1 MANALKSERVLQPD
15 KKAGHVHSFSRNAE
29 LEAKLTTLPTSPGVY
44 KFTDHNGTVIYV
56 GKANNLRARVRQ
68 YARGGDGRA
77 QIRFLLAQLTDVEVL
92 VTQTEKEALLLED
105 TLIKQFRP
113 RYNIRLKDNTSYW
126 HVKVTQHDQWPRL
139 LLTRQIAKD
148 GSKYLGPF
156 HSSTAVQETLEII
169 RRVFPLRTCT
179 DTVFRNRT
187 RPCLEY
193 QIKRCLGPCTLPV
206 DPDDYQHQ
214 LKNALLLLEG
224 KSTQLVDRLTRQ
236 MNQAA
241 DALRFEEAAR
251 LRDQVRA
258 MTKTAEKQQV
268 ATPLGNDRD
277 VFGLYR
283 EGGLI
288 EGQVL
293 FVRGGKLIGN
303 LAYSFTDNEF
313 PNAEVVA
320 EFLSQFYQGGR
331 FVPDEILVPVVLDDA
346 DIRAE
351 LLSER
356 KGKKVSLLC
365 PQRGAKLR
373 LVEMAQEN
381 ARHSFVEKRRGEEH
395 KEKTLESLRRAL
407 HLQNAP
413 KRIECFDISNT
424 QGNLSVGSMVVFD
437 ECEPD
442 KNRYRRFRIKTVEGA
457 DDFGMMYEVITRRY
471 RRALEE
477 HDLPDLLMVDGG
489 KGQLGVAVE
498 VLRELEITEVD
509 VIGLAKMRT
518 ERDPFAEEV
527 AHSSERVFLP
537 GRKNPV
543 VLKPN
548 AAALFLLQRVRDEA
562 HRFAITYHR
571 NLRAKERL
579 SSPLDAITG
588 VGPAKRRALLRH
600 FGSLKRVRAAAP
612 EALGQVGGITPA
624 LAEKIH
630 QHLRAHP
637 APR

>member
-1 MANALKSERVLQPD
+1 MDNAFS
-15 KKAGHVHSFSRNAE
+15 HSAE
-29 LEAKLTTLPTSPGVY
+29 LEAKLITLPAGPGVY
-44 KFTDHNGTVIYV
+44 KFKDQGGTVIYV
-56 GKANNLRARVRQ
+56 GKAKNLRARVRQ

-77 QIRFLLAQLTDVEVL
+77 QIRFLLAQLADVEVI
-92 VTQTEKEALLLED
+92 VTNSEKEALLLED
-105 TLIKQFRP
+105 TLIKQFQP
-113 RYNIRLKDNTSYW
+113 RYNIRLKDNASYW
-126 HVKVTQHDQWPRL
+126 HVKVTPHAEWPRL
-139 LLTRQIAKD
+139 VLTRQVAKD

-169 RRVFPLRTCT
+169 RKVFPLRTCT

-206 DPDDYQHQ
+206 NPEDYQHQ

-224 KSTQLVDRLTRQ
+224 KSTQLADRLSRQ
-236 MNQAA
+236 MNEAA
-241 DALRFEEAAR
+241 EALRFEEAAR
-251 LRDQVRA
+251 LRDQIRA

-268 ATPLGNDRD
+268 ATPLGNDQD
-277 VFGLYR
+277 IFGLYR

-293 FVRGGKLIGN
+293 FVRGGKLVGN
-303 LAYSFTDNEF
+303 LAYSFDDNEF
-313 PNAEVVA
+313 PDEEVMA
-320 EFLSQFYQGGR
+320 EFLSQFYQGIR
-331 FVPDEILVPVVLDDA
+331 FTPDEILLPIVLDDA
-346 DIRAE
+346 AVRAE
-351 LLSER
+351 LLTER
-356 KGKKVSLLC
+356 KHKKVSLLC
-365 PQRGAKLR
+365 PQRGDKLR

-395 KEKTLESLRRAL
+395 KEKTLDSLRRAL
-407 HLQNAP
+407 HLRNAP

-424 QGNLSVGSMVVFD
+424 QGNLAVGSMVVFD

-442 KNRYRRFRIKTVEGA
+442 KNRYRRFRIKTVQGA
-457 DDFGMMYEVITRRY
+457 DDFGMMYEVLTRRY
-471 RRALEE
+471 QRALEE

-548 AAALFLLQRVRDEA
+548 ATALFLLQRVRDEA

-579 SSPLDAITG
+579 SSPLDAISG
-588 VGPAKRRALLRH
+588 VGPAKRKALLRH

-630 QHLRAHP
+630 QYLREHP

>member
-1 MANALKSERVLQPD
+1 MANAVKRESVLQPD
-15 KKAGHVHSFSRNAE
+15 KKAGHVSSFSRNAE

-44 KFTDHNGTVIYV
+44 KFTDHTGTVIYV

-77 QIRFLLAQLTDVEVL
+77 QIRFLLAQLTDVEVI

-113 RYNIRLKDNTSYW
+113 RYNIRLKDNSAYW
-126 HVKVTQHDQWPRL
+126 HVKVTQHDRWPRL

-224 KSTQLVDRLTRQ
+224 KSTQLIDRLTRQ

-251 LRDQVRA
+251 LRDQIRA

-293 FVRGGKLIGN
+293 FVRGGKLVGN

-313 PNAEVVA
+313 PDTEVVA

-331 FVPDEILVPVVLDDA
+331 FIPDEILVPVALDDA

-356 KGKKVSLLC
+356 KGKKVGLLC

-373 LVEMAQEN
+373 LVAMAREN

-395 KEKTLESLRRAL
+395 KEKTLEHLRRAL

-457 DDFGMMYEVITRRY
+457 DDFGMMYEVLTRRY
-471 RRALEE
+471 QRALAE

-489 KGQLGVAVE
+489 KGQLGVAVT
-498 VLRELEITEVD
+498 VLQELGITEVD

-543 VLKPN
+543 ILKPN
-548 AAALFLLQRVRDEA
+548 ATALFLLQRIRDEA

-579 SSPLDAITG
+579 SSPLEAIAG
-588 VGPAKRRALLRH
+588 VGPAKRKALLRH

-612 EALGQVGGITPA
+612 EALGQVAGITPA

-630 QHLRAHP
+630 RHLREHP

>member
-1 MANALKSERVLQPD
+1 MANAVKRESVLQPD
-15 KKAGHVHSFSRNAE
+15 KKAGHVSSFSRNAE

-44 KFTDHNGTVIYV
+44 KFTDHTGTVIYV

-77 QIRFLLAQLTDVEVL
+77 QIRFLLAQLTDVEVI

-113 RYNIRLKDNTSYW
+113 RYNIRLKDNSAYW
-126 HVKVTQHDQWPRL
+126 HVKVTQHDRWPRL

-206 DPDDYQHQ
+206 EPDDYQHQ

-224 KSTQLVDRLTRQ
+224 KSTQLIDRLTRQ

-251 LRDQVRA
+251 LRDQIRA

-293 FVRGGKLIGN
+293 FVRGGKLVGN

-313 PNAEVVA
+313 PDTEVVA

-331 FVPDEILVPVVLDDA
+331 FIPDEILVPVGLDDA

-356 KGKKVSLLC
+356 KGKKVGLLC
-365 PQRGAKLR
+365 PRRGAKLR
-373 LVEMAQEN
+373 LVAMAREN

-395 KEKTLESLRRAL
+395 KEKTLEHLRRAL

-457 DDFGMMYEVITRRY
+457 DDFGMMYEVLTRRY
-471 RRALEE
+471 QRALAE

-489 KGQLGVAVE
+489 KGQLGVAVT
-498 VLRELEITEVD
+498 VLQELGITEVD

-543 VLKPN
+543 ILKPN
-548 AAALFLLQRVRDEA
+548 ATALFLLQRIRDEA

-579 SSPLDAITG
+579 SSPLEAIAG
-588 VGPAKRRALLRH
+588 VGPAKRKALLRH

-612 EALGQVGGITPA
+612 EALGQVAGITPA
-624 LAEKIH
+624 LAEEIH
-630 QHLRAHP
+630 RHLREHP

>member
-1 MANALKSERVLQPD
+1 MASAVKRKPVLQPD
-15 KKAGHVHSFSRNAE
+15 KKAGHVSSFSRNAE

-44 KFTDHNGTVIYV
+44 KFTDHTGTVIYV

-77 QIRFLLAQLTDVEVL
+77 QIRFLLAQLTDVEVI

-126 HVKVTQHDQWPRL
+126 HVKVTPHDQWPRL

-206 DPDDYQHQ
+206 DPEDYQHQ

-224 KSTQLVDRLTRQ
+224 KSTQLIDRLTRQ
-236 MNQAA
+236 MNEAA

-251 LRDQVRA
+251 LRDQIQA

-268 ATPLGNDRD
+268 ATPLGNDQD

-293 FVRGGKLIGN
+293 FVRGGKLVGN

-313 PNAEVVA
+313 PDAEVVA

-331 FVPDEILVPVVLDDA
+331 FVPDEILVPVGLDDA

-373 LVEMAQEN
+373 LVAMAQEN

-395 KEKTLESLRRAL
+395 KEKTLENLRRAL

-457 DDFGMMYEVITRRY
+457 DDFGMMYEVLTRRY
-471 RRALEE
+471 QRALAE

-489 KGQLGVAVE
+489 KGQLGVAVT
-498 VLRELEITEVD
+498 VLQELGITEVD

-548 AAALFLLQRVRDEA
+548 ATALFLLQRIRDEA

-579 SSPLDAITG
+579 SSPLEAIPG
-588 VGPAKRRALLRH
+588 VGPAKRKALLRH

-612 EALGQVGGITPA
+612 EALGQVAGITPI

>member
-1 MANALKSERVLQPD
+1 MANAVKRESVLQPD
-15 KKAGHVHSFSRNAE
+15 KKAGHVSSFSRNAE

-44 KFTDHNGTVIYV
+44 KFTDHTGTVIYV

-77 QIRFLLAQLTDVEVL
+77 QIRFLLAQLTDVEVI

-113 RYNIRLKDNTSYW
+113 RYNIRLKDNSSYW
-126 HVKVTQHDQWPRL
+126 HVKVTQHDRWPRL

-206 DPDDYQHQ
+206 EPDDYQHQ

-224 KSTQLVDRLTRQ
+224 KSTQLIDRLTRQ

-251 LRDQVRA
+251 LRDQIRA

-293 FVRGGKLIGN
+293 FVRGGKLVGN

-313 PNAEVVA
+313 PDTEVVA

-331 FVPDEILVPVVLDDA
+331 FIPDEILVPVGLDDA

-356 KGKKVSLLC
+356 KGKKVGLLC

-373 LVEMAQEN
+373 LVEMAREN

-395 KEKTLESLRRAL
+395 KEKTLEHLRRAL

-457 DDFGMMYEVITRRY
+457 DDFGMMYEVLTRRY
-471 RRALEE
+471 QRALAE

-489 KGQLGVAVE
+489 KGQLGVAVT
-498 VLRELEITEVD
+498 VLQELGITEVD

-543 VLKPN
+543 ILKPN
-548 AAALFLLQRVRDEA
+548 ATALFLLQRIRDEA

-579 SSPLDAITG
+579 SSPLEAIAG
-588 VGPAKRRALLRH
+588 VGPAKRKALLRH

-612 EALGQVGGITPA
+612 EALGQVAGITPA
-624 LAEKIH
+624 LAEEIH
-630 QHLRAHP
+630 RHLREHP